1 MASIFDSAVERKTKV
16 AKDRKR
22 KLERMDSDDEMTD
35 ESDEYA
41 SVHFSDDEMLTTM
54 QKQSVMDTTQQNQ
67 KVEEVNEEAE
77 DDDEGEDEMDQT
89 TSALN
94 ADQKK
99 KAKEED
105 EARFDV
111 SLLDRIMRTRD
122 RYLRNPAKHP
132 GYQIEDVK
140 KTVIQKTLILSQMLK
155 KKLSVYVRSTV
166 ITFITILV
174 YHRDYAAKLKRER
187 IFKVTDFGW

>member
-1 MASIFDSAVERKTKV
+1 M
-16 AKDRKR
+16 
-22 KLERMDSDDEMTD
+22 ERMDSDESLDED
-35 ESDEYA
+35 SDEYA
-41 SVHFSDDEMLTTM
+41 SIHFSDDDQAQQIQRQTM
-54 QKQSVMDTTQQNQ
+54 MESTKAIV
-67 KVEEVNEEAE
+67 VEANTEEEDNDAE
-77 DDDEGEDEMDQT
+77 GGEDE
-89 TSALN
+89 LN
-94 ADQKK
+94 ETQGEMLIPQKK
-99 KAKEED
+99 KDKEEN

-122 RYLRNPAKHP
+122 RYLKNPQKHP

-155 KKLSVYVRSTV
+155 KKLSGKVRSTV

-174 YHRDYAAKLKRER
+174 YHRDFAAKLKRER